1 MTGPY
6 LLDTSTILWALAAP
20 ERLSPAAREIF
31 ETGNV
36 LRLSVA
42 SYWEVIIK
50 VRKGQLAISDPV
62 AWWQKASKEL
72 GAQVLSIRA
81 NHVSALQALPE
92 HHRDPFDRILI
103 AQAIADGLTLLTSD
117 EIIHR
122 YPVPVHW

>member
-1 MTGPY
+1 LTGPY

-31 ETGNV
+31 EAGNV

-42 SYWEVIIK
+42 SYWEVILK

-62 AWWQKASKEL
+62 AWWQAASQGL
-72 GAQVLSIRA
+72 GAEVLSIRA

-103 AQAIADGLTLLTSD
+103 AQAITDGLTLLTSD
-117 EIIHR
+117 EMIHR